1 MVNEM
6 PEIITAQIKDRIAR
20 GLREYMEVSGLDRSA
35 AIRNLLERGIKDWK
49 LEIAVSEY
57 RDGKISLMKASEK
70 AEISIWEFLDE
81 LNRRKISINIS
92 MEAFEKSL
100 GL

>member
-1 MVNEM
+1 M
-6 PEIITAQIKDRIAR
+6 PEIITAQIKDNIAR
-20 GLREYMEVSGLDRSA
+20 GLREYMEASGLDRSA
-35 AIRNLLERGIKDWK
+35 AIRRLLERGLRDWK
-49 LEIAVSEY
+49 LEQAINEY

-70 AEISIWEFLDE
+70 AEITVWEFLDE
-81 LNRRKISINIS
+81 LDRRKIPLNVS

>member
-1 MVNEM
+1 M
-6 PEIITAQIKDRIAR
+6 PEIITVQIKDRIAEGFR
-20 GLREYMEVSGLDRSA
+20 DYMEVSGLDRSA

-57 RDGKISLMKASEK
+57 RDGKISLMKASKK
-70 AEISIWEFLDE
+70 AEIIIWGFLDE
-81 LNRRKISINIS
+81 LNRRKIPISIS

-100 GL
+100 EL